1 MLTQPFIT
9 RVLLLLTLAGLNAG
23 SIFADQSTG
32 VHQLNIANEVEQK
45 ISAPPEEYRAFL
57 SGDRLFSTGLS
68 KAAFVKLLQGK
79 TAQELKKSIQELI
92 WLESKISIRTV
103 ADTSNVDLG
112 NLGLINEQLDNFI
125 AD

>member
-1 MLTQPFIT
+1 MVDTAFLT

-23 SIFADQSTG
+23 SIFTDQSTG

-57 SGDRLFSTGLS
+57 SSDRLFSTGLS

-79 TAQELKKSIQELI
+79 TAQELKKSIQ
-92 WLESKISIRTV
+92 
-103 ADTSNVDLG
+103 
-112 NLGLINEQLDNFI
+112 
-125 AD
+125 